1 MQMTCSNTLA
11 ILVKEF
17 DCDDLFGIG
26 RIIARFVKLRAL
38 DLGLLDSRV
47 LYKSQR
53 KDLDHGVSLTR
64 FSSVSQYSLT
74 VFPSDATEKDSGVT
88 LPT

>member
-64 FSSVSQYSLT
+64 FPPFRSILSLS
-74 VFPSDATEKDSGVT
+74 FPATLLRKI
-88 LPT
+88 LA